1 MKSLYRL
8 VFILSILCMAV
19 FQALPPNAAA
29 QPEASEDKTL
39 SPYFFVQSDD
49 PETDRLPLKST
60 LASVDISGTIADVA
74 VTQVYE
80 NTGKNNLEAIYVF
93 PASTRAAVYAMKMTI
108 GERVIVAK
116 IKEKEQARQDYEQ
129 AKAEGKSASLLEQ
142 HRPNVFQMNVANILP
157 GDVIKVELKYTELLV
172 PTDKVYEFVYPTVVG
187 PRYVGQSAEET
198 PGSETWTANPY
209 LQEGEAPTYG
219 FDIDVDLVAGLALQD
234 IACPSHK
241 TNVQY
246 TGKDAAKIALD
257 PSEKSGGNRDF
268 VLKYRLAGDSVDTGM
283 IVSKGGDENFFLL
296 MVQPPERV
304 KLAQIPPREY
314 IFIVD
319 VSGSMHGFPLEISKE
334 LMKNLFG
341 NLRSTDVFNVLL
353 FAGGSSVMAE
363 KSLPATEA
371 NIEKA
376 IDTIDRQQGG
386 GGTEI
391 LPALQRALALPK
403 AEGASRTVV
412 VVTDGYVSVETE
424 TFDLIRNRLGEAN
437 MFAFGIGSSVNR
449 FIIEGMARVG
459 MGEPYVL
466 TKPAEARA
474 KAEEFRKVIATPV
487 LSDVKVD
494 FGGFEA
500 YDVEPPAIPDVLA
513 ERPVIVFGKWRG
525 KAEGK
530 IRVTGKTGGEDFEKI
545 VQIEGVTPGDNQ
557 NALRSLWARWRI
569 AVLSDYQKLSPTDD
583 RKKVVTDLGLK
594 YNLLTAYTSFVAID
608 SEVRAKGQKPTA
620 VKQPLPL
627 PEGVSNLALGRSYG
641 ATARKS
647 LAMPQSMP
655 AAPAP
660 SGRFSLFK
668 EKKAEAV
675 TADAAPAEMAEAD
688 SESEPMEID
697 EKSRR
702 VRPFAVEKVTAEAGI
717 SEESVRKAV
726 EGARAAIDACL
737 RAAALAGNGG
747 RLELSIAVGAKGE
760 VKSVKVLG
768 SVANAQALEK
778 CLATALGNAAFD
790 KPAGAS
796 KAEVRIV
803 LKF

>member
-1 MKSLYRL
+1 MSRRSPKLRRTKP
-8 VFILSILCMAV
+8 C
-19 FQALPPNAAA
+19 PPI
-29 QPEASEDKTL
+29 
-39 SPYFFVQSDD
+39 FFVQSDD

-60 LASVDISGTIADVA
+60 SASVDISGTIADVT

-80 NTGKNNLEAIYVF
+80 NTGKNNLEAVYVF

-108 GERVIVAK
+108 GERAIVAK
-116 IKEKEQARQDYEQ
+116 IEEKEQARQDYEQ
-129 AKAEGKSASLLEQ
+129 AKAEGRSASLLEQ

-187 PRYVGQSAEET
+187 PRYVGQSPDEA
-198 PGSETWTANPY
+198 PSAETWTGNPY

-219 FDIDVDLVAGLALQD
+219 FDIEVDLVAGLALQE

-241 TNVQY
+241 TDIQY
-246 TGKDAAKIALD
+246 TGKDAAKISLD

-268 VLKYRLAGDSVDTGM
+268 ILKYRLAGDRVDTGM
-283 IVSKGGDENFFLL
+283 IVSKGDDENFFLL
-296 MVQPPERV
+296 MVQPSERV
-304 KLAQIPPREY
+304 KLEQIPPREY

-334 LMKNLFG
+334 LLKNLIG

-353 FAGGSSVMAE
+353 FAGGSSVLADR
-363 KSLPATEA
+363 SLPATEA

-376 IDTIDRQQGG
+376 VDMIDRQQGG
-386 GGTEI
+386 GGTNI
-391 LPALQRALALPK
+391 LPALRRALALPK

-412 VVTDGYVSVETE
+412 IVTDGYVSVETE
-424 TFDLIRNRLGEAN
+424 TFDLIRNKLGEAN

-449 FIIEGMARVG
+449 FIIEGIARVG

-474 KAEEFRKVIATPV
+474 KAEKFRKVIATPV
-487 LSDVKVD
+487 LSSVKVD

-530 IRVTGKTGGEDFEKI
+530 IRVSGKTGEDDFEKI
-545 VQIEGVTPGDNQ
+545 ISIEGVTPGENQ

-569 AVLSDYQKLSPTDD
+569 AVLSDYQNLSPTDD

-608 SEVRAKGQKPTA
+608 SEVRAKGQKPTT

-627 PEGVSNLALGRSYG
+627 PDGVSNLAAGRSYG
-641 ATARKS
+641 AMARKS
-647 LAMPQSMP
+647 MAMPQ

-660 SGRFSLFK
+660 TGSYRLFSK
-668 EKKAEAV
+668 DKKGEGAR
-675 TADAAPAEMAEAD
+675 ADAAPAEIAVAG
-688 SESEPMEID
+688 EPEKELTERD
-697 EKSRR
+697 EEQRL
-702 VRPFAVEKVTAEAGI
+702 VGPFAIEKVTVEAGI
-717 SEESVRKAV
+717 SEESVRKAI
-726 EGARAAIDACL
+726 EGARAAIDGCL

-747 RLELSIAVGAKGE
+747 MLELSVSVNAKGE

-768 SVANAQALEK
+768 SVANADALEK
-778 CLATALGNAAFD
+778 CMATALRNATLD
-790 KPAGAS
+790 IPKGAS
-796 KAEVRIV
+796 SAEILVV

>member
-1 MKSLYRL
+1 MKSFYALL
-8 VFILSILCMAV
+8 VLLSMAICLA
-19 FQALPPNAAA
+19 FQGNSEA

-60 LASVDISGTIADVA
+60 SASVDISGTIADVA

-80 NTGKNNLEAIYVF
+80 NTGKNNLEAVYVF

-246 TGKDAAKIALD
+246 TGKDAAKITLD
-257 PSEKSGGNRDF
+257 SSEKSGGNRDF
-268 VLKYRLAGDSVDTGM
+268 ILKYRLAGDRVDTGM

-296 MVQPPERV
+296 MVQPPDRV

-319 VSGSMHGFPLEISKE
+319 VSGSMHGFPLDISKE
-334 LMKNLFG
+334 LMKNLIG

-363 KSLPATEA
+363 RSLPATEA

-376 IDTIDRQQGG
+376 IDVIDRQQGG

-412 VVTDGYVSVETE
+412 IVTDGYVSVETE
-424 TFDLIRNRLGEAN
+424 TFDLIRNKLGEAN

-449 FIIEGMARVG
+449 FIIEGIARVG

-487 LSDVKVD
+487 LSNVKVD

-530 IRVTGKTGGEDFEKI
+530 IRVTGKTGGNDFEKI

-569 AVLSDYQKLSPTDD
+569 AVLSDYQNLSPTDD

-627 PEGVSNLALGRSYG
+627 PEGVSNLAVGRSYG

-647 LAMPQSMP
+647 LAMPQAMP

-660 SGRFSLFK
+660 SGRLSLFSK
-668 EKKAEAV
+668 EKKAEDTLAG
-675 TADAAPAEMAEAD
+675 AAPAEMAEAD

-697 EKSRR
+697 EKSHR
-702 VRPFAVEKVTAEAGI
+702 VRPFAVEKVTVEAGI

-726 EGARAAIDACL
+726 EGARAAMDACL
-737 RAAALAGNGG
+737 RAAALAGNGA
-747 RLELSIAVGAKGE
+747 RLELSITVGANGE
-760 VKSVKVLG
+760 LKSVKVLG

-778 CLATALGNAAFD
+778 CLETALRNAAFD

-796 KAEVRIV
+796 KAEVRVV